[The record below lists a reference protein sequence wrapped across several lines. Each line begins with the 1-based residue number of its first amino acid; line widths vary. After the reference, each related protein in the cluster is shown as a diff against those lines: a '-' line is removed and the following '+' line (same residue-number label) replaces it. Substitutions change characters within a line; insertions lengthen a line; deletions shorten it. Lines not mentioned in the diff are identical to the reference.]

1 MVAGSFVTFVRDQL
15 GTLGS
20 IDARPMF
27 GGFGLYLDN
36 VFFGIVHDDRL
47 YFKTDS
53 RSVADYIAQGMAPFR
68 PNPRQTLK
76 NYYEVPAD
84 VLEDAGE
91 LALWADTALK
101 VAHTGARK
109 TSRS

>member
-15 GTLGS
+15 GTLGA

-53 RSVADYIAQGMAPFR
+53 HSAADYIAQGMEPFQ

-76 NYYEVPAD
+76 NYYEVPGD

-91 LALWADTALK
+91 LVLWVGTALK
-101 VAHTGARK
+101 VARAGARK
-109 TSRS
+109 T